1 MILITEFYVL
11 SVLFACVNGFILDN
25 KHYSGNGETPTFWRT
40 QAKSAITQKARMTL
54 NKGVAKN
61 VILFLGDGMS
71 IPTITAARILKG
83 QLQGQ
88 TGEESKL
95 SFEEFPISGLS
106 KTYCQDTQVTDS
118 AASGTAYL
126 CGVKTNIAT
135 IGVDGSVTRGDCA
148 SQKGAELTSILD
160 WSMAAGKSVGFV
172 TVTRVTDATP
182 ASLYANVADRSWE
195 GDHYTSRISGG
206 CKDIASQLID
216 DYKNV
221 QVIMG
226 GGRRFFRRYDQPD
239 PEHGSNA
246 HYGRRDGRDLV
257 QEWQE
262 GQHILGRTYKYV
274 WNVSDFD
281 SVNPATTDSILGL
294 FEYSHMQ
301 YELERKDPNHE
312 VAGEPSLAEMTEKAI
327 KILSKNPKGFFL
339 LVEGGNI
346 DHGHHGGRAKMA
358 LYDTLA
364 FQDAV
369 QEGASM
375 TSESDTLIVV
385 TADHAH
391 TMTIAGYPSRGNN
404 ILSKVDNGAGGFS
417 HASDG
422 LPYTTLL
429 YGDGPGFSV
438 STHGH
443 RTDITQVD
451 TTDKHYQQQT
461 AVYKTVETHG
471 GDDVGIFARGPMSYL
486 LAGVHEQNEI
496 AHVMAYA
503 SCVGDYSNHNECAAS
518 LITG

>member
-1 MILITEFYVL
+1 MILVTEFFEVV
-11 SVLFACVNGFILDN
+11 VLFACVNGFVLDS
-25 KHYSGNGETPTFWRT
+25 KTYTGNGESPTFWRT
-40 QAKSAITQKARMTL
+40 QAKDAITKKAKMTL

-61 VILFLGDGMS
+61 VILYLGDGMS

-83 QLQGQ
+83 QLQGH
-88 TGEESKL
+88 TGEETKL
-95 SFEEFPISGLS
+95 SFEEFPIAGLS
-106 KTYCQDTQVTDS
+106 KTYCQDRQVTDS
-118 AASGTAYL
+118 ASSATAYL
-126 CGVKTNIAT
+126 CGVKTNIGT
-135 IGVDGSVTRGDCA
+135 IGVDAGARRGNCA
-148 SQKGAELTSILD
+148 SQKGSELTSILD

-182 ASLYANVADRSWE
+182 AGLYANVADRSWE
-195 GDHYTSRISGG
+195 GDHYTSRITGG

-226 GGRRFFRRYDQPD
+226 GGRRFFRRFDQPD

-246 HYGRRDGRDLV
+246 HYGRRDGRDLI
-257 QEWQE
+257 QEWKE
-262 GQHILGRTYKYV
+262 GQHNLGRTYKYV
-274 WNVSDFD
+274 WNSSDFN
-281 SVNPATTDSILGL
+281 SINPATTDSILGL

-358 LYDTLA
+358 LYDTVA

-369 QEGASM
+369 AKGASLTM
-375 TSESDTLIVV
+375 ENETLIVV

-391 TMTIAGYPSRGNN
+391 TMTMVGYPSRGNN
-404 ILSKVDNGAGGFS
+404 ILGKVDDGAGGNT

-429 YGDGPGFSV
+429 YGDGPGFHV

-443 RTDITQVD
+443 REDITHVD

-461 AVYKTVETHG
+461 AVYKTTETHG

-486 LAGVHEQNEI
+486 LTGVHEQNEI
-496 AHVMAYA
+496 AHVMAYS
-503 SCVGDYSNHNECAAS
+503 SCVGDYANQNECAAS
-518 LITG
+518 LTG